1 MYSVYVKS
9 IRNSPGPRY
18 QATLQLLR
26 TADVLWNSSRVLFSR
41 WDLSVSQF
49 NILNLLCAP
58 SQGMSQT
65 ELSRALIMNRSNV
78 TGLVDR
84 LEKRGLV
91 QRQPVPEDRRAY
103 KVQLTAAGQSLIEQ
117 ILPHYYQGA
126 EDVWGTISVEDAQ
139 HTAALMDQL
148 SNQAL
153 KIAEEMDHENNP
165 G

>member
-1 MYSVYVKS
+1 MYSVCMKP
-9 IRNSPGPRY
+9 IRHSPGPRY

-26 TADVLWNSSRVLFSR
+26 TADVLWNSSRVLFNR
-41 WDLSVSQF
+41 WELSVSQF
-49 NILNLLCAP
+49 NILNLLSAP

-103 KVQLTAAGQSLIEQ
+103 RVELTAAGQALIDQ
-117 ILPHYYQGA
+117 ILPHYYQGV
-126 EDVWGTISVEDAQ
+126 EEVWGTISVEDTQ
-139 HTAALMDQL
+139 HVASLLDRI

-153 KIAEEMDHENNP
+153 KIAEEIDHENEP

>member
-1 MYSVYVKS
+1 MKP
-9 IRNSPGPRY
+9 IRHSPGPRY

-26 TADVLWNSSRVLFSR
+26 TADVLWNSSRVLFNR

-49 NILNLLCAP
+49 NILNLLSAP

-103 KVQLTAAGQSLIEQ
+103 RVELTAAGQALIDQ
-117 ILPHYYQGA
+117 ILPHYYQGV
-126 EDVWGTISVEDAQ
+126 EEVWGTISVEDTQ
-139 HTAALMDQL
+139 HVASLLDRI

-153 KIAEEMDHENNP
+153 KIAEEIDHENEP

>member
-1 MYSVYVKS
+1 
-9 IRNSPGPRY
+9 
-18 QATLQLLR
+18 LR
-26 TADVLWNSSRVLFSR
+26 TADVLWNSSRVLFNR

-49 NILNLLCAP
+49 NILNLLSAP
-58 SQGMSQT
+58 SKGMSQT

-91 QRQPVPEDRRAY
+91 QRQPVPDDRRAY
-103 KVQLTAAGQSLIEQ
+103 RVELTAAGQALIDE
-117 ILPHYYQGA
+117 ILPHYYQGV
-126 EDVWGTISVEDAQ
+126 EEVWGTIPVEETQ
-139 HTAALMDQL
+139 HFASLLDRI